1 MLVCCFLLLE
11 CLYFVE
17 QLGLGCGCCG
27 VEMGELCVLLLEGCE
42 GVLEIGVFLFCEL
55 ELFF

>member
-17 QLGLGCGCCG
+17 QLGLGCGAG
-27 VEMGELCVLLLEGCE
+27 LVEMGELCVLLLEGCE
-42 GVLEIGVFLFCEL
+42 GVL
-55 ELFF
+55 